1 MSIEVF
7 RDWGFLVGKKKKNH
21 LDNSPFIDRVDK
33 GIASLWKE
41 EKAKYHMDEDRVN
54 ERIPC
59 FISKTSRLALAEHR

>member
-1 MSIEVF
+1 M
-7 RDWGFLVGKKKKNH
+7 
-21 LDNSPFIDRVDK
+21 DK

-54 ERIPC
+54 EIIPC